1 MVKNV
6 GTGDRT
12 IRIVVALG
20 LAFLAFTPA
29 VNGWMATTFYV
40 IAGYLALSALLGFCV
55 FYKMLD
61 VDSCHDHG
69 GTYHSG
75 EDPFDGRG
83 GD

>member
-6 GTGDRT
+6 GSADRV

-29 VNGWMATTFYV
+29 VNGWMATTFY
-40 IAGYLALSALLGFCV
+40 ALAAYLALSALLGFCV

-69 GTYHSG
+69 GPDHCG
-75 EDPFDGRG
+75 EDPWLGRG
-83 GD
+83 GE